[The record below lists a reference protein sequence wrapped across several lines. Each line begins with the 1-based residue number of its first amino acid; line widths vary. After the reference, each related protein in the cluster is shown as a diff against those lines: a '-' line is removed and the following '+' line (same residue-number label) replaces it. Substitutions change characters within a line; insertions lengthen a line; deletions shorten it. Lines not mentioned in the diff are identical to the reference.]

1 MPASPQQYLMGNMIK
16 QKTVGT
22 KNGTL
27 FWYNVTMD
35 MNAKATVGPG
45 VEVEPGALCLS
56 VRVSLPDPT
65 QTNHFLTTFVSRLVM
80 TGFLFLTGRR
90 DSCNEPPKISHAVII
105 HQYKEVFSAGSEVQ
119 YECEEGYTREGNNI
133 ICEHGQWTAGP
144 TCSKCVKNSFYFF
157 SPF

>member
-1 MPASPQQYLMGNMIK
+1 MPASPQQYLMENMIK

-35 MNAKATVGPG
+35 MNAKTSVRPG

-65 QTNHFLTTFVSRLVM
+65 QKKSLSHHLRQSA
-80 TGFLFLTGRR
+80 
-90 DSCNEPPKISHAVII
+90 CNDRFFCSSQEGGIHAVSL
-105 HQYKEVFSAGSEVQ
+105 QKSLMQS
-119 YECEEGYTREGNNI
+119 
-133 ICEHGQWTAGP
+133 
-144 TCSKCVKNSFYFF
+144 
-157 SPF
+157 

>member
-35 MNAKATVGPG
+35 MNAKATVVPA

-80 TGFLFLTGRR
+80 KVLFVPHRKEGFM
-90 DSCNEPPKISHAVII
+90 
-105 HQYKEVFSAGSEVQ
+105 Q
-119 YECEEGYTREGNNI
+119 
-133 ICEHGQWTAGP
+133 
-144 TCSKCVKNSFYFF
+144 
-157 SPF
+157 

>member
-1 MPASPQQYLMGNMIK
+1 MPASPQHYLMGNMIK

-35 MNAKATVGPG
+35 MNAKTTVGPA

-80 TGFLFLTGRR
+80 TGFFVPHR
-90 DSCNEPPKISHAVII
+90 
-105 HQYKEVFSAGSEVQ
+105 KEGFMQ
-119 YECEEGYTREGNNI
+119 
-133 ICEHGQWTAGP
+133 
-144 TCSKCVKNSFYFF
+144 
-157 SPF
+157 